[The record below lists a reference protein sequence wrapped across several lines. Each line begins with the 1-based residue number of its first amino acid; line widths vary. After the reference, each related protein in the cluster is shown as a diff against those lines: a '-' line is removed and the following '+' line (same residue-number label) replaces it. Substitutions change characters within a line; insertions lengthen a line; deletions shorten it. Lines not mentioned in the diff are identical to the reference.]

1 MKNINELSVVLP
13 TLNEAENL
21 KVLIPDIANSLE
33 SIQIDNYEIIVVD
46 DNSSDNT
53 AYVMK
58 NIMKKNKNIKFVIR
72 KSENSLPK
80 SIWNGI
86 DESQYLYV
94 MWLDADGSM
103 SGSIVKELV
112 NKLESNKDSVVIASR
127 FVEGGGYKGTLLNEK
142 KSFFRSMLNV
152 NKSKDSVTETILSS
166 MFNKLLHSLSVSP
179 VKDMTS
185 GFIVGRKKYFIK
197 GVFDISNYGEY
208 FVYLMNYLEK
218 NNISILEVGY
228 VCGTRLNGVSKTG
241 NSFLQLIKL
250 GYPYLKA
257 ARMSN
262 RINYENL

>member
-21 KVLIPDIANSLE
+21 KILIPDIANSLE
-33 SIQIDNYEIIVVD
+33 DIQIENYEIIVVD

-53 AYVMK
+53 DQVMK
-58 NIMKKNKNIKFVIR
+58 IIMKENENIKFIIR
-72 KSENSLPK
+72 ESENSLPK

-86 DESQYLYV
+86 DESQYMYV

-103 SGSIVKELV
+103 GGSVIKELL
-112 NKLESNKDSVVIASR
+112 NRLGSNKNSVVIASR
-127 FVEGGGYKGTLLNEK
+127 FVEGGGYKGALLNEK
-142 KSFFRSMLNV
+142 KSFVRSMLNV
-152 NKSKDSVTETILSS
+152 NKSKDSVTATILSS
-166 MFNKLLHSLSVSP
+166 MFNKLLHFLSGSP

-241 NSFLQLIKL
+241 SSLLQLLKL
-250 GYPYLKA
+250 GYPYLRA
-257 ARMSN
+257 ARISK